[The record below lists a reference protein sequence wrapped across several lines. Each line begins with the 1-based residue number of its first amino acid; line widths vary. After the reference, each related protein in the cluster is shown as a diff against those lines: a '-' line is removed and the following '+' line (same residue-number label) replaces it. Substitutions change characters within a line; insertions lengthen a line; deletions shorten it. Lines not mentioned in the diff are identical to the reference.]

1 GREPGMAKVFE
12 DLRAFDRAEGI
23 SRKERLARLDALA
36 SFMDSAIIVPGT
48 NIRFGADALIGLIPG
63 IGDLVTAGV
72 ASLIIL
78 EARRMG
84 APTHIVARMI
94 GNVAIDGLVGAIPV
108 VGDLF
113 DVAFRANLRNMRLLR
128 KHFDRVERS

>member
-1 GREPGMAKVFE
+1 MTKVFD
-12 DLRAFDRAEGI
+12 DLRAFDRAEGM
-23 SRKERLARLDALA
+23 SHRQRMERLDALA
-36 SFMDSAIIVPGT
+36 SFMDSAIVVPGT

-63 IGDLVTAGV
+63 IGDAVSAGV
-72 ASLIIL
+72 SCLIIL

-84 APTHIVARMI
+84 APTHVIARMI
-94 GNVAIDGLVGAIPV
+94 GNVAIDGMVGVVPL

-128 KHFDRVERS
+128 KHFEKIERA

>member
-1 GREPGMAKVFE
+1 MAKVLD
-12 DLRAFDRAEGI
+12 DLRAFDRADGM
-23 SRKERLARLDALA
+23 SRKQRLERLEALA
-36 SFMDSAIIVPGT
+36 SFMDSAVVIPGT
-48 NIRFGADALIGLIPG
+48 NIRFGADALIGLVPG

-84 APTHIVARMI
+84 APTHVVARMI
-94 GNVAIDGLVGAIPV
+94 GNVALDGLVGVIPV

-128 KHFDRVERS
+128 KHFEKIEKR

>member
-1 GREPGMAKVFE
+1 MPRVF
-12 DLRAFDRAEGI
+12 DDRRALDRAEGM

-36 SFMDSAIIVPGT
+36 NFMDSAVVIPGT
-48 NIRFGADALIGLIPG
+48 NIRFGADALIGLVPG
-63 IGDLVTAGV
+63 IGDLVTAGI

-84 APTHIVARMI
+84 APAHVVARMI
-94 GNVAIDGLVGAIPV
+94 GNVAIDGLVGAVPV

-113 DVAFRANLRNMRLLR
+113 DVVFRANLRNMRLLR
-128 KHFDRVERS
+128 KHFEKIERV

>member
-1 GREPGMAKVFE
+1 MPRVF
-12 DLRAFDRAEGI
+12 DDRRAFDRAEGM

-36 SFMDSAIIVPGT
+36 NFMDSAVVIPGT
-48 NIRFGADALIGLIPG
+48 NIRFGADALIGLVPG
-63 IGDLVTAGV
+63 IGDLVTAGI

-84 APTHIVARMI
+84 APAHVVARMI
-94 GNVAIDGLVGAIPV
+94 GNVAIDGLVGAVPV

-113 DVAFRANLRNMRLLR
+113 DVVFRANLRNMRLLR
-128 KHFDRVERS
+128 KHFEKIERV

>member
-1 GREPGMAKVFE
+1 MARVF
-12 DLRAFDRAEGI
+12 DQAEGM

-36 SFMDSAIIVPGT
+36 SFMDSAVVIPGT

-63 IGDLVTAGV
+63 IGDAVSAGI
-72 ASLIIL
+72 SCLIIL

-84 APTHIVARMI
+84 APHHVVARMI
-94 GNVAIDGLVGAIPV
+94 GNVAIDGLVGVIPV
-108 VGDLF
+108 AGDIF

-128 KHFDRVERS
+128 KHFERIDRN